1 VAVKKIKEGV
11 HYVGAIDW
19 QRRLFDAL
27 IPLPDG
33 TTYNSYLV
41 QGTEKTALVDT
52 VDPTREH
59 ELLGNLRQLGVG
71 RIDYLVAN
79 HAEQDHSGLLG
90 RMAELFPGS
99 KIVTNAKCRDLL
111 VDHLLVAEDRF
122 LVVKDGE
129 TLALGG
135 KTLQF
140 LLAPWVHWPET
151 MFTYVVED
159 RILFP
164 CDFLGSHLATT
175 DLLVKDISGFY
186 DAAKR
191 YYAEIMM
198 PFRSNVRKHLDRI
211 KGMEIEIVGPSHGP
225 IHLNPQ
231 AITDAYADWASDRVK
246 NEVVLPYV
254 SMHGS
259 TQKMVD
265 FLVDRLVERGVT
277 VRPFDLVVTDTGD
290 LAMALV
296 DAATVV
302 IGSPTVLV
310 GPHPQAVYA
319 AFLANALRP
328 KTRFAGI
335 IGSYGWGSKMV
346 ETIQGMLPNLKVE
359 LLAPVVAKGH
369 PKEADFAALVNLAD
383 QILTKHR
390 EAGIAS

>member
-1 VAVKKIKEGV
+1 MAVTKIKDGV
-11 HYVGAIDW
+11 HFVGAIDW
-19 QRRLFDAL
+19 QRRLFDSL
-27 IPLPDG
+27 IPLPEG
-33 TTYNSYLV
+33 TSYNSYLV
-41 QGTEKTALVDT
+41 RGTEKTALIDT
-52 VDPTREH
+52 VDPSREH
-59 ELLGNLRQLGVG
+59 ELVGNLKQLGVD

-99 KIVTNAKCRDLL
+99 RIVTNAKCRDLL
-111 VDHLLVAEDRF
+111 MDHLLVAEDRF

-151 MFTYVVED
+151 MFSYIVED
-159 RILFP
+159 RVLFT
-164 CDFLGSHLATT
+164 CDFLGAHLAPANMM
-175 DLLVKDISGFY
+175 VEDISEFY
-186 DAAKR
+186 GAAKR

-198 PFRSNVRKHLDRI
+198 PFRSNVRKHLDRLR
-211 KGMEIEIVGPSHGP
+211 GMKIDIVCPSHGP

-231 AITDAYADWASDRVK
+231 PIIDAYADWASDRVK
-246 NEVVLPYV
+246 NEVVIVYV

-277 VRPFDLVVTDTGD
+277 TRPFDLVVTDTGN

-302 IGSPTVLV
+302 IGAPTVLV
-310 GPHPQAVYA
+310 GPHPLAVYA

-346 ETIQGMLPNLKVE
+346 ETIQGLLPNLKVE

-369 PKEADFAALVNLAD
+369 PKEQDFAALTNLAD
-383 QILTKHR
+383 QILAKHR
-390 EAGIAS
+390 ESGIAG